1 MKRLLLVLT
10 IVMGMFLMISC
21 DKDDDNGTNA
31 PKAVDPWVGTWLSA
45 GTNVAPLLVSLF
57 KYDSVKV
64 EMKDNQTVTLMTHP
78 AGGAWAT
85 VNGTF
90 VVTKSAT
97 GDVHTIQIVYPSYE
111 QGGIIQVTAG
121 TPATMKLE
129 VVQTVPNIG
138 ATPRTPATG
147 FGSDAALGTWN
158 IQTYV
163 KLK

>member
-10 IVMGMFLMISC
+10 IVLGMFLMISC
-21 DKDDDNGTNA
+21 SKDDDNGTTT
-31 PKAVDPWVGTWLSA
+31 PKATDAWVGTWLSA
-45 GTNVAPLLVSLF
+45 GTNVAPLLAALF

-85 VNGTF
+85 VSGTY
-90 VVTKSAT
+90 VVTKSTT
-97 GDVHTIQIVYPSYE
+97 GDVHTIQIVYPAYE
-111 QGGIIQVTAG
+111 QGGIIQVTKG
-121 TPATMKLE
+121 TPDVMKLE

-147 FGSDAALGTWN
+147 FGSDASLGNYN